1 MIALAIEADDEHG
14 ASMAIAT
21 GLVRSKDRF
30 ISSFRRDISDTF
42 SKTAVAEFISTAKE
56 LDRIVGIVGSE
67 CGLHGAMV
75 LITKRK
81 NVRPHAQ

>member
-1 MIALAIEADDEHG
+1 VIALAIEADDEHG

-21 GLVRSKDRF
+21 GLVRREDGF
-30 ISSFRRDISDTF
+30 ISSFGSDIPDAF

-56 LDRIVGIVGSE
+56 LDRVVGIVGSE